1 MMSQSSVKLT
11 TFQNWKKSN
20 KYLQIDSA
28 RKILT
33 CDICIKWKA
42 RLSGTNA
49 FISGSSNFKSSAVSE
64 HVQSKLHKQALRF
77 EEEEQAA
84 AENRKA
90 HVHRPPA
97 PSDAPIVQG
106 IVNIGRLTPDE
117 RSAMQNL
124 FDIAYLLAY
133 KGRPYSDFTD
143 LVDIEKLHGVKF
155 MPGNVYE
162 NDMGCKLFIHFA
174 AKALYEREVKEK
186 VKRANFV
193 TVLCD
198 GVTDAAC
205 IEKEVIY
212 ILFVDPDEFKATLGF
227 LTLKSVESQDAQGI
241 ASAIT
246 SASEQCEISEKLPRI
261 AFFESDGT
269 AVNSGIRA
277 GVIVMLQQKLG
288 RHIKFFWCL
297 SHRLELAIKEAIQ
310 NEMKDVETA
319 MRDLYYIYQ
328 NSGKRL

>member
-1 MMSQSSVKLT
+1 MIIRKSYGQNGQSSLLTRTAAILDFSFELLMCTVLTTMYPGYFCYLGAIGTETSANFVFQMFCSFFMMSQSSVKLT
-11 TFQNWKKSN
+11 TFQNWKKSS

-90 HVHRPPA
+90 RVHRPPA

-106 IVNIGRLTPDE
+106 IVNIGQLTPDE

-155 MPGNVYE
+155 MLGNVYE

-186 VKRANFV
+186 VKTANFV
-193 TVLCD
+193 TV
-198 GVTDAAC
+198 
-205 IEKEVIY
+205 
-212 ILFVDPDEFKATLGF
+212 
-227 LTLKSVESQDAQGI
+227 
-241 ASAIT
+241 
-246 SASEQCEISEKLPRI
+246 
-261 AFFESDGT
+261 
-269 AVNSGIRA
+269 
-277 GVIVMLQQKLG
+277 M
-288 RHIKFFWCL
+288 
-297 SHRLELAIKEAIQ
+297 
-310 NEMKDVETA
+310 
-319 MRDLYYIYQ
+319 
-328 NSGKRL
+328 

>member
-1 MMSQSSVKLT
+1 M

-28 RKILT
+28 QKILT

-90 HVHRPPA
+90 RVHRPPA

-106 IVNIGRLTPDE
+106 IANIGRLTPDE

-133 KGRPYSDFTD
+133 KGRPYSNFTD

-162 NDMGCKLFIHFA
+162 NDMGCKLFVHFA
-174 AKALYEREVKEK
+174 AKALYEREVKKK
-186 VKRANFV
+186 VKGANFV

-198 GVTDAAC
+198 GATDAAC

-212 ILFVDPDEFKATLGF
+212 ILFVDPDEFKATLRF

-246 SASEQCEISEKLPRI
+246 SAFEQYEISEKLPRI

-277 GVIVMLQQKLG
+277 GVIAMLQQKLG
-288 RHIKFFWCL
+288 RHIMFFLVFVPPTRTC
-297 SHRLELAIKEAIQ
+297 
-310 NEMKDVETA
+310 N
-319 MRDLYYIYQ
+319 
-328 NSGKRL
+328 

>member
-64 HVQSKLHKQALRF
+64 HVQSKLHKQVLRF
-77 EEEEQAA
+77 EEDEEAA

-90 HVHRPPA
+90 CVHRPPA

-106 IVNIGRLTPDE
+106 IANIGRLTPDE

-155 MPGNVYE
+155 MPGNVYK
-162 NDMGCKLFIHFA
+162 NDMGCKLFVHFT
-174 AKALYEREVKEK
+174 AKALYKREVKEK

-198 GVTDAAC
+198 GATDAVC

-227 LTLKSVESQDAQGI
+227 LTLKSVESQDAQSI

-246 SASEQCEISEKLPRI
+246 SAFEQCEISEKLP
-261 AFFESDGT
+261 
-269 AVNSGIRA
+269 
-277 GVIVMLQQKLG
+277 
-288 RHIKFFWCL
+288 
-297 SHRLELAIKEAIQ
+297 
-310 NEMKDVETA
+310 
-319 MRDLYYIYQ
+319 
-328 NSGKRL
+328 